1 MINKTFILMLPMLLL
16 LGCSDS
22 EPEVKQE
29 RTVDS
34 VIVKE
39 QLRAIE
45 KAKGVEQTLQNAVQQ
60 RDQEMERQNQQ

>member
-1 MINKTFILMLPMLLL
+1 MINKSFILMLPMLLL

-29 RTVDS
+29 HTGNS

-39 QLRAIE
+39 QQRALE
-45 KAKGVEQTLQNAVQQ
+45 KAKAVEQTLQNAVQQ
-60 RDQEMERQNQQ
+60 RDQEMEKQNQQ